1 MKYTKHAKGDLNR
14 DIPRGSPLQSTLS
27 VQQEHFDQ
35 ERSNGRQIIVTPL
48 LWLYNI
54 FPRNAYKEN
63 ALKLNFNFVWKFAV
77 EGWSSTVMFYNQWS
91 SDCILQLLKLF
102 STIECLHI
110 SIGIFFLERKKY
122 DIDLSSFN
130 CFSEYM

>member
-54 FPRNAYKEN
+54 FPRNAYK
-63 ALKLNFNFVWKFAV
+63 
-77 EGWSSTVMFYNQWS
+77 
-91 SDCILQLLKLF
+91 
-102 STIECLHI
+102 
-110 SIGIFFLERKKY
+110 
-122 DIDLSSFN
+122 
-130 CFSEYM
+130 